1 MTSQT
6 VLIDGYNLA
15 LERVTGVATYARNLS
30 AAIHDLGHR
39 VEVLYGLRMP
49 DAQDPLERE
58 AFFFDPL
65 PQRPRGR
72 LRLALHRAGQV
83 ALQPGGPAISEIPR
97 TGRVVATPFRDRL
110 PVADRIWNGSDL
122 FGAARAQFDALGRI
136 LPVHL
141 PERPDIAHWTFPF
154 PVRIPGA
161 KNIYTLHDLVP
172 LKLPYTTLD
181 RTPAYRR
188 LIRTIIDHA
197 DHIVTVSEQSKRDI
211 CELFDVPDEG
221 VTNVSQA
228 VHLPEDQIG
237 KPIDLVQRELEG
249 LFNLPYRGYF
259 LFYGAVEPKKN
270 VGRLIEAYLATNVDT
285 PLLIVGSSA
294 WKSEQE
300 LRLLTALDSGTLR
313 GRIRRLD
320 YVPSNILITLIR
332 GAKAV
337 LFPSLY
343 EGFGLPVLE
352 AMTLGTPVL
361 TSKEGSTPEIAGE
374 AGLLVDPYDTAA
386 IAEGIR
392 TLDADP
398 ELCASLSAR
407 GLKQA
412 ELFSPERFAER
423 TGEVYRRVAAGA

>member
-1 MTSQT
+1 MR
-6 VLIDGYNLA
+6 VLHVECTLESNVCGTAEASAICSTATCFA
-15 LERVTGVATYARNLS
+15 LGRRFPRVNEALGTQG
-30 AAIHDLGHR
+30 DLG
-39 VEVLYGLRMP
+39 E
-49 DAQDPLERE
+49 
-58 AFFFDPL
+58 PL

-83 ALQPGGPAISEIPR
+83 ALQPGGPAISEIPL

-172 LKLPYTTLD
+172 LKLPHTTLT
-181 RTPAYRR
+181 RTANYRKM
-188 LIRTIIDHA
+188 IRALLDTA

-211 CELFDVPDEG
+211 CELFAYPEDK
-221 VTNVSQA
+221 VTNTYQA
-228 VHLPEDQIG
+228 VRIPQDQAA
-237 KPIDLVQRELEG
+237 KPLDVVKQELRG
-249 LFNLPYRGYF
+249 LFNLDHRGYF
-259 LFYGAVEPKKN
+259 LYFGAIEPKKN
-270 VGRLIEAYLATNVDT
+270 VGRLIEAYLATNVQA
-285 PLLIVGSSA
+285 PLLIVGQEA
-294 WKSEQE
+294 WKWEQE
-300 LRLLTALDSGTLR
+300 LRLLTSLDSGTLR
-313 GRIRRLD
+313 GRIRRFDHL
-320 YVPSNILITLIR
+320 PSNILITLIR

-412 ELFSPERFAER
+412 ELFSPERFRQKLQDLYAR
-423 TGEVYRRVAAGA
+423 L